1 MNPDQI
7 NKDRIMDAFLK
18 LQNKRLIIGGSI
30 VVILGL
36 LLLAFISFQPI
47 GTTRAKST
55 QTVKTGEVTTGDLTT
70 EVSGTGKIVAPNA
83 VDLSFSTTGKV
94 AELTVNP
101 GNQVEEGDV
110 LAKLDRISALEEA
123 VESAKLDLTKSQKTL
138 DDLTTNKEITLSNAL
153 NVRAAAAE
161 ALETAQKNEVNKY
174 SPRCDPE
181 TTKVYY
187 FDYMYARHD
196 YLYWYNAL
204 IKKSTGYGDMYIQ
217 ERMAPYKVTMNQNY
231 SNWKYCEGYS
241 ELEIEQ
247 SKATVEK
254 AQADYDKAS
263 DYYDKV
269 KANDGIDP
277 NEQALAEASK
287 KNAELQLEQAQST
300 LNGATMVSPIDG
312 TVMSVASAVGT
323 ILDKDTYKSPYIEV
337 ADLSQSVVL
346 ANFDE
351 SDLATLNS
359 NCAAS
364 ITFTSL
370 PNDTFE
376 GTITQINPA
385 MTESNSVKTIQS
397 YISLKSNSTTKSLT
411 LPVGLNASVKLTC
424 VIARNVTIVPQSA
437 LKNETDNKATVY
449 VLNADGT
456 TSAQTVTVGTKTEE
470 GAEVTGDLKAGDK
483 VVTSTVK

>member
-1 MNPDQI
+1 MADQT

-18 LQNKRLIIGGSI
+18 LKNKRLIIGGII

-36 LLLAFISFQPI
+36 LVLTFISFQPT
-47 GTTRAKST
+47 GTPQSKST

-83 VDLSFSTTGKV
+83 VDLAFSTTGKV
-94 AELTVNP
+94 AELNVNP
-101 GNQVEEGDV
+101 GNTVEEGDV

-123 VESAKLDLTKSQKTL
+123 VQSAKLELTKAQKTL
-138 DDLTTNKEITLSNAL
+138 DDLTTNKEITLANAL
-153 NVRAAAAE
+153 VAKSTAAE

-204 IKKSTGYGDMYIQ
+204 IKHNTGYGEMYIQ
-217 ERMAPYKVTMNQNY
+217 QRMAPYKESMNQNY

-247 SKATVEK
+247 SKAAVEK

-263 DYYDKV
+263 EYYDKV

-277 NEQALAEASK
+277 EEQALAEATRN
-287 KNAELQLEQAQST
+287 NAKLQLEQTQNT
-300 LNGATMVSPIDG
+300 LEGATLVSPIDG

-337 ADLSQSVVL
+337 ADLSQPTLL
-346 ANFDE
+346 ASFDE
-351 SDLATLNS
+351 SDLALVNT

-370 PNDTFE
+370 PNDIFE
-376 GTITQINPA
+376 GTITQINPS
-385 MTESNSVKTIQS
+385 MTESNSVKSIQS
-397 YISLKSNSTTKSLT
+397 YISIKNNSTTESLN

-424 VIARNVTIVPQSA
+424 AIAKNVTIVPQAA
-437 LKNETDNKATVY
+437 LKNETGNKATVY

-456 TSAQTVTVGTKTEE
+456 TTGHTVTVGNKTEQ
-470 GAEVTGDLKAGDK
+470 GAEVSGDLKTGDR
-483 VVTSTVK
+483 VVTSSMK